1 MSERNTNGED
11 MSERSDSNNGGRRD
25 THGDAHGDTRG
36 GTPGDTRHGTRG
48 DGNGD
53 RNGARRE
60 SAIEGAGVRKAYG
73 GVLALEEAT
82 FSAAPGEVH
91 ALVGEN
97 GAGKSTMIKALA
109 GVIRPDDGR
118 ILIGGEQVRLRSPQ
132 DAVRRGVAT
141 VFQELTL
148 LPRMTVAENLL
159 MGREP
164 RGAARLIRR
173 RELPACAGELLAEH
187 DVESVDP
194 GELVENLPLAQ
205 QQLVE
210 IVRAVMREPAV
221 LILDEPTSALSKR
234 EVEWLYGLVRRLR
247 DGGTCIVFTSHRWSE
262 VTDLADRITVFR
274 NGTDVGT
281 RTELS
286 EDEAVSL
293 MTGREVS
300 TAYKEPESEPE
311 EEVVLEAEG
320 LTAPGLDGV
329 SLRLHAGEILGIG
342 GLEGQ
347 GQRELFHALFGLTG
361 AGGEITLRGERLRLR
376 SPRDAIRA
384 GIAFIPQDRKAEG
397 LLLPMAVRENL
408 TLPILRRI
416 ASAGVLRPAGER
428 KTAQG
433 MIERLGIDAR
443 RPGQPVGT
451 LSGGNQQK
459 VLLGRW
465 LLADSSILL
474 LYDVTRGV
482 DVATK
487 QDIYELITQLAAEGR
502 AILFYSSDTEEI
514 AHLCHRV
521 LVLREGAV
529 AQELDGPGIPAEDI
543 IGASFREESHA

>member
-1 MSERNTNGED
+1 
-11 MSERSDSNNGGRRD
+11 
-25 THGDAHGDTRG
+25 
-36 GTPGDTRHGTRG
+36 
-48 DGNGD
+48 
-53 RNGARRE
+53 
-60 SAIEGAGVRKAYG
+60 
-73 GVLALEEAT
+73 
-82 FSAAPGEVH
+82 
-91 ALVGEN
+91 
-97 GAGKSTMIKALA
+97 
-109 GVIRPDDGR
+109 
-118 ILIGGEQVRLRSPQ
+118 
-132 DAVRRGVAT
+132 
-141 VFQELTL
+141 
-148 LPRMTVAENLL
+148 
-159 MGREP
+159 
-164 RGAARLIRR
+164 
-173 RELPACAGELLAEH
+173 
-187 DVESVDP
+187 
-194 GELVENLPLAQ
+194 
-205 QQLVE
+205 
-210 IVRAVMREPAV
+210 MR
-221 LILDEPTSALSKR
+221 SKR

-311 EEVVLEAEG
+311 EEVVLEAED

-416 ASAGVLRPAGER
+416 ASAGVLHPAGER

-487 QDIYELITQLAAEGR
+487 QDIYELITQLAADGR

>member
-1 MSERNTNGED
+1 MSDQNG
-11 MSERSDSNNGGRRD
+11 N
-25 THGDAHGDTRG
+25 
-36 GTPGDTRHGTRG
+36 
-48 DGNGD
+48 
-53 RNGARRE
+53 
-60 SAIEGAGVRKAYG
+60 AIEGAGLRKSYG
-73 GVLALEEAT
+73 GVLALDDAT

-118 ILIGGEQVRLRSPQ
+118 VSIGGEEVRLRSPEH
-132 DAVRRGVAT
+132 ALRRGVAT

-164 RGAARLIRR
+164 RGSLGLIRR
-173 RELPACAGELLAEH
+173 RELPGAAADLLAEH
-187 DVESVDP
+187 DVDSVDP

-210 IVRAVMREPAV
+210 IVRCVMREPSV

-234 EVEWLYGLVRRLR
+234 EVEWLFGLVRRLR
-247 DGGTCIVFTSHRWSE
+247 DNGSCVVFTSHRWSE

-274 NGTDVGT
+274 NGADVGT
-281 RTELS
+281 RDELS
-286 EDEAVSL
+286 EDEAVKL

-300 TAYKEPESEPE
+300 TAYAEPDDKPQDD
-311 EEVVLEAEG
+311 VLLEATD
-320 LTAPGLDGV
+320 LTAPGLNGV
-329 SLRLHAGEILGIG
+329 SLSLHAGEILGIG
-342 GLEGQ
+342 GLDGQ
-347 GQRELFHALFGLTG
+347 GQRELFHALFGVTPS
-361 AGGEITLRGERLRLR
+361 GGEIQVRGEQIRLH
-376 SPRDAIRA
+376 SPRNAIHA

-397 LLLPMAVRENL
+397 LLLPMNIRENL
-408 TLPILRRI
+408 TLPILKRL
-416 ASAGVLRPAGER
+416 AAAGVIRVAGER
-428 KTAQG
+428 KSAEG
-433 MIERLGIDAR
+433 MIERLAIDAR

-465 LLADSSILL
+465 LLADSQILL

-487 QDIYELITQLAAEGR
+487 KDIYELMIKLAADGR

-521 LVLREGAV
+521 LVLREGAI
-529 AQELDGPGIPAEDI
+529 ADELDGPDISPEDL
-543 IGASFREESHA
+543 IGASFREETHA

>member
-1 MSERNTNGED
+1 MS
-11 MSERSDSNNGGRRD
+11 
-25 THGDAHGDTRG
+25 DA
-36 GTPGDTRHGTRG
+36 
-48 DGNGD
+48 D
-53 RNGARRE
+53 RNGN
-60 SAIEGAGVRKAYG
+60 AIEGAGLRKAYG
-73 GVLALEEAT
+73 GVLALDDAT
-82 FSAAPGEVH
+82 FCAVRGEVH

-118 ILIGGEQVRLRSPQ
+118 LLIGSEEVRLRSPE
-132 DAVRRGVAT
+132 DALRRGVAT

-164 RGAARLIRR
+164 RGSLGLIRR
-173 RELPACAGELLAEH
+173 RELPAAAADLLAEH
-187 DVESVDP
+187 EVDSVDP

-210 IVRAVMREPAV
+210 IVRAVMREPEV

-234 EVEWLYGLVRRLR
+234 EVEWLFGLVRRMR
-247 DGGTCIVFTSHRWSE
+247 DEGACVVFTSHRWSE
-262 VTDLADRITVFR
+262 VTDLADRITLFR

-281 RTELS
+281 HEQLS
-286 EDEAVSL
+286 EEEAVKL

-300 TAYKEPESEPE
+300 TAYTEPDEKPGDD
-311 EEVVLEAEG
+311 VLLEADD
-320 LTAPGLDGV
+320 LRAPGLNGV
-329 SLRLHAGEILGIG
+329 SLSVHEGEILGIG

-347 GQRELFHALFGLTG
+347 GQRELFQALFGLTT
-361 AGGEITLRGERLRLR
+361 AGGELKIRGQAKRLH
-376 SPRDAIRA
+376 SPRDAIHA
-384 GIAFIPQDRKAEG
+384 GIAFIPQDRQAEG
-397 LLLPMAVRENL
+397 LLLPMGVRENL

-416 ASAGVLRPAGER
+416 SAVGVIRRGGER
-428 KTAQG
+428 HAAAG
-433 MIERLGIDAR
+433 MIDRLGIDAR
-443 RPGQPVGT
+443 RPGQPVST

-465 LLADSSILL
+465 LLAESQILL

-487 QDIYELITQLAAEGR
+487 QDIYELIIKLAADGHG
-502 AILFYSSDTEEI
+502 ILFYSSDTEEV

-521 LVLREGAV
+521 LVLREGTV
-529 AQELDGPGIPAEDI
+529 AKELDGPEISAEDI
-543 IGASFREESHA
+543 IGASFREETHA

>member
-1 MSERNTNGED
+1 MS
-11 MSERSDSNNGGRRD
+11 
-25 THGDAHGDTRG
+25 
-36 GTPGDTRHGTRG
+36 
-48 DGNGD
+48 D
-53 RNGARRE
+53 RND
-60 SAIEGAGVRKAYG
+60 SAIEGVGLSKAYG
-73 GVLALEEAT
+73 GVLALEDAT
-82 FSAAPGEVH
+82 FRAVRGEVH

-97 GAGKSTMIKALA
+97 GAGKSTMIKSLA
-109 GVIRPDDGR
+109 GMIRPDQGQV
-118 ILIGGEQVRLRSPQ
+118 LIGGDEVRLRSPQ
-132 DAVRRGVAT
+132 DALRRGVNT

-164 RGAARLIRR
+164 RGRSHLIARRDLPGAAR
-173 RELPACAGELLAEH
+173 EVLAEH
-187 DVESVDP
+187 GVDSVDP
-194 GELVENLPLAQ
+194 GELVEDLPLAQ

-210 IVRAVMREPAV
+210 IVRAVMLEPHV
-221 LILDEPTSALSKR
+221 LILDEPTSALSER
-234 EVEWLYGLVRRLR
+234 EVEWLFGLVRGLR
-247 DGGTCIVFTSHRWSE
+247 DGGSCVVFTSHRWSE

-281 RTELS
+281 HEQI
-286 EDEAVSL
+286 DEAEAVTE

-300 TAYKEPESEPE
+300 TAYPEPE
-311 EEVVLEAEG
+311 EKPDREVVLEAENLEASG
-320 LTAPGLDGV
+320 LHGV
-329 SLRLHAGEILGIG
+329 SLALHAGEILGIG

-347 GQRELFHALFGLTG
+347 GQRELFHALFGLEP
-361 AGGEITLRGERLRLR
+361 ASGGLKLRGKGTRLR

-397 LLLPMAVRENL
+397 LLLPMTVRDNL

-416 ASAGVLRPAGER
+416 ATAGVLRPLAER
-428 KTAQG
+428 KASEG
-433 MIERLGIDAR
+433 VIDRLHIDVR

-465 LLADSSILL
+465 LLADSHILL

-487 QDIYELITQLAAEGR
+487 QDLYALILEVAAQGR

-521 LVLREGAV
+521 LVLREGAI
-529 AQELDGPGIPAEDI
+529 AQELQGPSVSAEDI
-543 IGASFREESHA
+543 IGASFKEETHA

>member
-1 MSERNTNGED
+1 MSDHDDSGPHNG
-11 MSERSDSNNGGRRD
+11 
-25 THGDAHGDTRG
+25 
-36 GTPGDTRHGTRG
+36 
-48 DGNGD
+48 
-53 RNGARRE
+53 
-60 SAIEGAGVRKAYG
+60 SAIEGAGLHKAYG
-73 GVLALEEAT
+73 GVLALEDAT
-82 FSAAPGEVH
+82 FRAAPGEVH

-109 GVIRPDDGR
+109 GVLRPDEGR
-118 ILIGGEQVRLRSPQ
+118 VLIGGEEVRLRSPE
-132 DAVRRGVAT
+132 DALRRGVAT

-159 MGREP
+159 MGHEP
-164 RGAARLIRR
+164 RGTLGLIRR
-173 RELPACAGELLAEH
+173 RWLPAAAADLLTEH
-187 DVESVDP
+187 DVSSVDP

-210 IVRAVMREPAV
+210 IVRAATRKPSV

-234 EVEWLYGLVRRLR
+234 EVEWLFGLVRRLR
-247 DGGTCIVFTSHRWSE
+247 DEGACVVFTSHRWSE

-281 RTELS
+281 HEQLS
-286 EDEAVSL
+286 EDEAVKL

-300 TAYKEPESEPE
+300 TAYAEPERTSDGD
-311 EEVVLEAEG
+311 VLLEADD
-320 LTAPGLDGV
+320 LTAPGLNGV
-329 SLRLHAGEILGIG
+329 SLSLHAGEILGIG

-347 GQRELFHALFGLTG
+347 GQRELFQALFGLTP
-361 AGGEITLRGERLRLR
+361 ADGELQIRGKRKRLH
-376 SPRDAIRA
+376 SPRDAIHA

-397 LLLPMAVRENL
+397 LLLPMTVRENL
-408 TLPILRRI
+408 TLPILSRI
-416 ASAGVLRPAGER
+416 AAAGVIRPAGER
-428 KTAQG
+428 KAAEG
-433 MIERLGIDAR
+433 MIDRLAIDAR

-465 LLADSSILL
+465 LLAESQILL

-487 QDIYELITQLAAEGR
+487 QDIYELIIRLAADGH

-529 AQELDGPGIPAEDI
+529 AEELDGREISAEDI
-543 IGASFREESHA
+543 IGASFREETHA

>member
-1 MSERNTNGED
+1 MTD
-11 MSERSDSNNGGRRD
+11 
-25 THGDAHGDTRG
+25 HDA
-36 GTPGDTRHGTRG
+36 
-48 DGNGD
+48 
-53 RNGARRE
+53 
-60 SAIEGAGVRKAYG
+60 SAIEGAGLRKAYG
-73 GVLALEEAT
+73 GVLALDDAT
-82 FSAAPGEVH
+82 FRAAPGEVH

-118 ILIGGEQVRLRSPQ
+118 ILIDGEEVRLRSPE
-132 DAVRRGVAT
+132 DALRRRVAT

-159 MGREP
+159 MGHEP
-164 RGAARLIRR
+164 RGRLSLIRR
-173 RELPACAGELLAEH
+173 RELPAAAADLLAEH
-187 DVESVDP
+187 DVDSVDS

-205 QQLVE
+205 QQLIE
-210 IVRAVMREPAV
+210 IVRAVMRRPDV
-221 LILDEPTSALSKR
+221 LILDEPTSALSR
-234 EVEWLYGLVRRLR
+234 HEVEWLFGLVRGLR
-247 DGGTCIVFTSHRWSE
+247 DDGACVVFTSHRWSE

-281 RTELS
+281 RDRLAE
-286 EDEAVSL
+286 EEAVKL

-300 TAYKEPESEPE
+300 TAYVEREGEPDG
-311 EEVVLEAEG
+311 EVLLEAAD
-320 LTAPGLDGV
+320 LMAPGLDGV
-329 SLRLHAGEILGIG
+329 SLSLRAGEILGIG

-347 GQRELFHALFGLTG
+347 GQRELFNALFG
-361 AGGEITLRGERLRLR
+361 ARPASGELSIRGSRIRLH
-376 SPRDAIRA
+376 SPRDAIKA
-384 GIAFIPQDRKAEG
+384 GVAFIPQDRKAEG
-397 LLLPMAVRENL
+397 LLLPMTVRENL
-408 TLPILRRI
+408 TLAILRRI
-416 ASAGVLRPAGER
+416 APAGLLRPAGER
-428 KTAQG
+428 RTAVE
-433 MIERLGIDAR
+433 MMERLDIDAR

-465 LLADSSILL
+465 LLADSQILL

-487 QDIYELITQLAAEGR
+487 QDIYELIIKLAAEGR
-502 AILFYSSDTEEI
+502 AVLFYSSDTEEI

-529 AQELDGPGIPAEDI
+529 AQELDGPDVSAEDI

>member
-1 MSERNTNGED
+1 MSERNG
-11 MSERSDSNNGGRRD
+11 
-25 THGDAHGDTRG
+25 H
-36 GTPGDTRHGTRG
+36 
-48 DGNGD
+48 
-53 RNGARRE
+53 
-60 SAIEGAGVRKAYG
+60 SAIEGAGLHKSYG
-73 GVLALEEAT
+73 GVLALEDAT
-82 FSAAPGEVH
+82 FCAKPGEIH

-109 GVIRPDDGR
+109 GMLRPDEGKV
-118 ILIGGEQVRLRSPQ
+118 LIGGDDVRLRSPE
-132 DAVRRGVAT
+132 DALRRGVAT

-164 RGAARLIRR
+164 RGRLNLIRR
-173 RELPACAGELLAEH
+173 RELPAAAADLLAEH
-187 DVESVDP
+187 DVDSVDP

-205 QQLVE
+205 QQLIE
-210 IVRAVMREPAV
+210 IVRAVMREPSV

-234 EVEWLYGLVRRLR
+234 EVEWLFGLVRGLR
-247 DGGTCIVFTSHRWSE
+247 DAGTCVVFTTHRWSE

-281 RTELS
+281 QDELS
-286 EDEAVSL
+286 EEEAIKL

-300 TAYKEPESEPE
+300 TAYAEPEQESQR
-311 EEVVLEAEG
+311 EVLLEAED
-320 LTAPGLDGV
+320 LSAPGLDGV
-329 SLRLHAGEILGIG
+329 SLSLHAGEILGIG

-347 GQRELFHALFGLTG
+347 GQRELFHALFGLAP
-361 AGGEITLRGERLRLR
+361 AGGEVTLRGERVRFH
-376 SPRDAIRA
+376 SPRDAIKA

-397 LLLPMAVRENL
+397 LLLPMTVRENL
-408 TLPILRRI
+408 TLAILKRVGTG
-416 ASAGVLRPAGER
+416 GVLKPARER
-428 KTAQG
+428 KIAEE
-433 MIERLGIDAR
+433 MIERLDIDAR

-465 LLADSSILL
+465 LLADSQILL

-487 QDIYELITQLAAEGR
+487 QDIYELISELAADGR

-529 AQELDGPGIPAEDI
+529 AQELDGPDISPEDI
-543 IGASFREESHA
+543 IGASFREETHA

>member
-1 MSERNTNGED
+1 MSE
-11 MSERSDSNNGGRRD
+11 
-25 THGDAHGDTRG
+25 
-36 GTPGDTRHGTRG
+36 
-48 DGNGD
+48 GNG
-53 RNGARRE
+53 
-60 SAIEGAGVRKAYG
+60 SAIEGAGLRKAYG
-73 GVLALEEAT
+73 GVLALEDAT
-82 FSAAPGEVH
+82 FRAAPGEVH

-97 GAGKSTMIKALA
+97 GAGKSTMIKSLA

-118 ILIGGEQVRLRSPQ
+118 VLIEGEEVQLRSPE
-132 DAVRRGVAT
+132 DALRRGVAT

-164 RGAARLIRR
+164 RGGLGLIRR
-173 RELPACAGELLAEH
+173 RDLPGAATDLLAEH
-187 DVESVDP
+187 GIDSVDP

-210 IVRAVMREPAV
+210 IVRAVMREPGV
-221 LILDEPTSALSKR
+221 VILDEPTSALSKR
-234 EVEWLYGLVRRLR
+234 EVEWLFGLVRRLR
-247 DGGTCIVFTSHRWSE
+247 DGGACIVFTSHRWSE
-262 VTDLADRITVFR
+262 VTDLADRITLFR

-281 RTELS
+281 HEQLS
-286 EDEAVSL
+286 EDEAVKL
-293 MTGREVS
+293 MTGREMS
-300 TAYKEPESEPE
+300 TAYAEPDKTPGDD
-311 EEVVLEAEG
+311 VLLEADD
-320 LTAPGLDGV
+320 LTARGLDGV
-329 SLRLHAGEILGIG
+329 SLSLHAGEILGIG

-347 GQRELFHALFGLTG
+347 GQRELFQALFGLTP
-361 AGGEITLRGERLRLR
+361 ADGELQIRGKRKRLH

-397 LLLPMAVRENL
+397 LLLPMTVRENL
-408 TLPILRRI
+408 TLPILSRI
-416 ASAGVLRPAGER
+416 AAAGVIRRPRER
-428 KTAQG
+428 KAAEG
-433 MIERLGIDAR
+433 MIDQLAIDAR

-465 LLADSSILL
+465 LLAKSQILL

-487 QDIYELITQLAAEGR
+487 QDIYELIIKLADDGH

-529 AQELDGPGIPAEDI
+529 AQELDGPEISAEDI
-543 IGASFREESHA
+543 IGASFREETHD

>member
-1 MSERNTNGED
+1 MSDHDDNEIR
-11 MSERSDSNNGGRRD
+11 RGGD
-25 THGDAHGDTRG
+25 NHDDTRRVHDSD
-36 GTPGDTRHGTRG
+36 GD
-48 DGNGD
+48 
-53 RNGARRE
+53 
-60 SAIEGAGVRKAYG
+60 SAIEGASVRKSYG
-73 GVLALEEAT
+73 GVLALDDAA

-109 GVIRPDDGR
+109 GVIRPDSGR
-118 ILIGGEQVRLRSPQ
+118 LLIGGEEVRLRSPQ
-132 DAVRRGVAT
+132 DALRRGVAT

-164 RGAARLIRR
+164 RGVAGLIRR
-173 RELPACAGELLAEH
+173 RELPGAAEELLAEH
-187 DVESVDP
+187 EVESVDP

-210 IVRAVMREPAV
+210 IVRAVMRRPAV
-221 LILDEPTSALSKR
+221 LILDEPTSALAKR
-234 EVEWLYGLVRRLR
+234 EVDWLFGLVRRLR
-247 DGGTCIVFTSHRWSE
+247 DDGSCVVFTSHRWSE

-281 RTELS
+281 REQLS
-286 EDEAVSL
+286 EEEAVSL

-300 TAYKEPESEPE
+300 TAYTEPESKPE
-311 EEVVLEAEG
+311 KEVVLEAED
-320 LTAPGLDGV
+320 LTAPGLNGV
-329 SLRLHAGEILGIG
+329 SVSLHAGEIVGIG

-347 GQRELFHALFGLTG
+347 GQRELFHALFGLTP
-361 AGGEITLRGERLRLR
+361 AGGALQIRGKSTRLH

-397 LLLPMAVRENL
+397 LLLPMTVRENL

-416 ASAGVLRPAGER
+416 AAAGLLRPAREKR
-428 KTAQG
+428 IAQG
-433 MIERLGIDAR
+433 MIDRLSIDAR

-465 LLADSSILL
+465 LLADSRILL

-487 QDIYELITQLAAEGR
+487 QDIYELIAKLAADGR

-529 AQELDGPGIPAEDI
+529 AQELDGPGISAEDI
-543 IGASFREESHA
+543 IGASFREEVHA

>member
-1 MSERNTNGED
+1 MSHQNG
-11 MSERSDSNNGGRRD
+11 S
-25 THGDAHGDTRG
+25 A
-36 GTPGDTRHGTRG
+36 
-48 DGNGD
+48 
-53 RNGARRE
+53 
-60 SAIEGAGVRKAYG
+60 SAIEGTGLRKSYG
-73 GVLALEEAT
+73 GVLALEDAT
-82 FSAAPGEVH
+82 FAATPGEVH

-97 GAGKSTMIKALA
+97 GAGKSTMIKSLA

-118 ILIGGEQVRLRSPQ
+118 VLIGGEEVRLRSPE
-132 DAVRRGVAT
+132 DALQRGVAT

-164 RGAARLIRR
+164 RGALGLIRR
-173 RELPACAGELLAEH
+173 RWLPAAASDLLAEH
-187 DVESVDP
+187 GVNSVDP

-210 IVRAVMREPAV
+210 IVRAVMREPDV
-221 LILDEPTSALSKR
+221 LILDEPTSALSKH
-234 EVEWLYGLVRRLR
+234 EVDWLFGVVRRLR
-247 DGGTCIVFTSHRWSE
+247 DDGACVVFTSHRWSE
-262 VTDLADRITVFR
+262 VTDLANRITLFR

-281 RTELS
+281 HDELS
-286 EDEAVSL
+286 EEEAVKL

-300 TAYKEPESEPE
+300 TAYAEPDEKPDR
-311 EEVVLEAEG
+311 EVLLEAED
-320 LTAPGLDGV
+320 LTAPGLNGV
-329 SLRLHAGEILGIG
+329 SLSLHAGEILGVG

-347 GQRELFHALFGLTG
+347 GQRELFHALFGLTPASG
-361 AGGEITLRGERLRLR
+361 DLQIRGKAKRLH
-376 SPRDAIRA
+376 SPHDAIHA

-397 LLLPMAVRENL
+397 LLLPMTVRENL
-408 TLPILRRI
+408 TLPILSRI
-416 ASAGVLRPAGER
+416 AAAGVIRPARER
-428 KTAQG
+428 KAAEG
-433 MIERLGIDAR
+433 MIDRLTIDAR

-465 LLADSSILL
+465 LLAESQILL

-487 QDIYELITQLAAEGR
+487 QDIYELIIKLAADGH

-529 AQELDGPGIPAEDI
+529 AEELDGPKVSAEDI
-543 IGASFREESHA
+543 IGASFKEETHA

>member
-1 MSERNTNGED
+1 MSEQRKDN
-11 MSERSDSNNGGRRD
+11 
-25 THGDAHGDTRG
+25 
-36 GTPGDTRHGTRG
+36 
-48 DGNGD
+48 
-53 RNGARRE
+53 
-60 SAIEGAGVRKAYG
+60 AIEGTEVHKAYG
-73 GVLALEEAT
+73 GVLALEDAT
-82 FSAAPGEVH
+82 FRAAPGEVH

-109 GVIRPDDGR
+109 GVIRPDEGR
-118 ILIGGEQVRLRSPQ
+118 ILIGGEEVRLRSPEH
-132 DAVRRGVAT
+132 ALRRGVAT

-148 LPRMTVAENLL
+148 LPRMTVAENLV

-164 RGAARLIRR
+164 RGGLGLIRR
-173 RELPACAGELLAEH
+173 RELPAAAAAVLAEY
-187 DVESVDP
+187 DVDSVDP

-205 QQLVE
+205 QQLIEV
-210 IVRAVMREPAV
+210 VRAAMREPRV

-234 EVEWLYGLVRRLR
+234 EVEWLFGLVRRLR
-247 DGGTCIVFTSHRWSE
+247 DDGACVVFTTHRWSE

-281 RTELS
+281 QDKLS
-286 EDEAVSL
+286 EEEAIKL

-300 TAYKEPESEPE
+300 TAYTEPEQKPE
-311 EEVVLEAEG
+311 SDVVLEARE
-320 LTAPGLDGV
+320 LNAPGLDRV
-329 SLRLHAGEILGIG
+329 SLSLHAGEILGIG

-347 GQRELFHALFGLTG
+347 GQRELFHALFGLTPT
-361 AGGEITLRGERLRLR
+361 GGELEIRGERTRLR
-376 SPRDAIRA
+376 SPRDAIKA

-397 LLLPMAVRENL
+397 LLLPMTVRENL
-408 TLPILRRI
+408 TLTILKRI
-416 ASAGVLRPAGER
+416 GAAGVLKPAGER
-428 KTAQG
+428 KTAEQ
-433 MIERLGIDAR
+433 MIERLGIDVR

-465 LLADSSILL
+465 LLADSQILL

-487 QDIYELITQLAAEGR
+487 QDIYELVIKLAADGR
-502 AILFYSSDTEEI
+502 AILLYSSDTEEI

-529 AQELDGPGIPAEDI
+529 AQELDGSEISPEDI
-543 IGASFREESHA
+543 IGASFREEARV

>member
-1 MSERNTNGED
+1 MTD
-11 MSERSDSNNGGRRD
+11 HDS
-25 THGDAHGDTRG
+25 
-36 GTPGDTRHGTRG
+36 
-48 DGNGD
+48 
-53 RNGARRE
+53 
-60 SAIEGAGVRKAYG
+60 SAIDGTGLRKAYG
-73 GVLALEEAT
+73 GVLALDDAT

-109 GVIRPDDGR
+109 GVIRADQGR
-118 ILIGGEQVRLRSPQ
+118 ILIGGEEVRLRSPE
-132 DAVRRGVAT
+132 DALQRGVAT

-164 RGAARLIRR
+164 RGRLSLIRR
-173 RELPACAGELLAEH
+173 RELPAAAADLLAEYEV
-187 DVESVDP
+187 DSVDP

-234 EVEWLYGLVRRLR
+234 EVEWLFGLVRKLR
-247 DGGTCIVFTSHRWSE
+247 DEGTCVVFTSHRWSE
-262 VTDLADRITVFR
+262 VMDLADRITVFR

-281 RTELS
+281 RDQLS
-286 EDEAVSL
+286 EEEAVKL

-300 TAYKEPESEPE
+300 TAYAEPEQLPKR
-311 EEVVLEAEG
+311 EVVLEAAE
-320 LTAPGLDGV
+320 LTAPGLNEV
-329 SLRLHAGEILGIG
+329 SLALHAGEILGIG

-347 GQRELFHALFGLTG
+347 GQRELFHALFGL
-361 AGGEITLRGERLRLR
+361 APAHGELSVRGSRLRLH
-376 SPRDAIRA
+376 SPRDAIKA

-397 LLLPMAVRENL
+397 LLLPMTVRANL
-408 TLPILRRI
+408 TLAILRRI
-416 ASAGVLRPAGER
+416 AAGGVLRPANER
-428 KTAQG
+428 KTAEG
-433 MIERLGIDAR
+433 MIDRLSIDAR

-465 LLADSSILL
+465 LLADSQILL

-487 QDIYELITQLAAEGR
+487 QDIYELILDLAREGR
-502 AILFYSSDTEEI
+502 AILFYSSDTDEI

-521 LVLREGAV
+521 LVLREGQIAE
-529 AQELDGPGIPAEDI
+529 ELEGEISSEDI
-543 IGASFREESHA
+543 IGASFREAAHA

>member
-1 MSERNTNGED
+1 MNEQRKD
-11 MSERSDSNNGGRRD
+11 
-25 THGDAHGDTRG
+25 
-36 GTPGDTRHGTRG
+36 
-48 DGNGD
+48 
-53 RNGARRE
+53 
-60 SAIEGAGVRKAYG
+60 SAIEGAGVHKSYG
-73 GVLALEEAT
+73 GVLALEDAT
-82 FSAAPGEVH
+82 FRAVPGEVH

-109 GVIRPDDGR
+109 GVIRPDEGR
-118 ILIGGEQVRLRSPQ
+118 ISIGGEEVRLRSPEH
-132 DAVRRGVAT
+132 ALRRGVAT

-164 RGAARLIRR
+164 RGRLGLIRR
-173 RELPACAGELLAEH
+173 RELPAAAADVLAEY
-187 DVESVDP
+187 DVDSVDP
-194 GELVENLPLAQ
+194 GELVENLPLVG
-205 QQLVE
+205 QQLIE
-210 IVRAVMREPAV
+210 IVRAAMREPAV

-234 EVEWLYGLVRRLR
+234 EVEWLFGLVRKLR
-247 DGGTCIVFTSHRWSE
+247 DDGTCVVFTSHRWSE

-281 RTELS
+281 QDTLS
-286 EDEAVSL
+286 EEEAIKL

-300 TAYKEPESEPE
+300 TAYTEPEQEPQR
-311 EEVVLEAEG
+311 EVVLEASD
-320 LTAPGLDGV
+320 LNAPGLDNV
-329 SLRLHAGEILGIG
+329 SLSLHAGEILGIG

-347 GQRELFHALFGLTG
+347 GQRELFHALFGVRP
-361 AGGEITLRGERLRLR
+361 ASGEIEIRGERTRLH
-376 SPRDAIRA
+376 SPRDAIKA
-384 GIAFIPQDRKAEG
+384 GVAFIPQDRKAEG
-397 LLLPMAVRENL
+397 LLLPMTVRENL
-408 TLPILRRI
+408 TLSILKRI
-416 ASAGVLRPAGER
+416 GVGGVLKPAGER
-428 KTAQG
+428 KTAEK
-433 MIERLGIDAR
+433 MIDRLAIDAR

-465 LLADSSILL
+465 LLADSQVLL

-487 QDIYELITQLAAEGR
+487 QDIYELVIKLAADGH

-529 AQELDGPGIPAEDI
+529 AQELDGSDISPEDI
-543 IGASFREESHA
+543 IGASFREQAHA

>member
-1 MSERNTNGED
+1 
-11 MSERSDSNNGGRRD
+11 
-25 THGDAHGDTRG
+25 
-36 GTPGDTRHGTRG
+36 
-48 DGNGD
+48 
-53 RNGARRE
+53 
-60 SAIEGAGVRKAYG
+60 
-73 GVLALEEAT
+73 
-82 FSAAPGEVH
+82 
-91 ALVGEN
+91 
-97 GAGKSTMIKALA
+97 
-109 GVIRPDDGR
+109 
-118 ILIGGEQVRLRSPQ
+118 
-132 DAVRRGVAT
+132 
-141 VFQELTL
+141 
-148 LPRMTVAENLL
+148 

-164 RGAARLIRR
+164 RGRAGLIRR
-173 RELPACAGELLAEH
+173 RELPGAAAELLAEH
-187 DVESVDP
+187 DVDSVDP

-205 QQLVE
+205 QQLIE

-234 EVEWLYGLVRRLR
+234 EVEWLFGLVRRLR
-247 DGGTCIVFTSHRWSE
+247 DDGTCVVFTSHRWSE

-281 RTELS
+281 QDELS
-286 EDEAVSL
+286 EEEAVKL

-300 TAYKEPESEPE
+300 TAYSEPE
-311 EEVVLEAEG
+311 KQPERDVVLEARD
-320 LTAPGLDGV
+320 LNAPGLDNV
-329 SLRLHAGEILGIG
+329 SLSLHAGEILGVG

-347 GQRELFHALFGLTG
+347 GQSELFHALFGLG
-361 AGGEITLRGERLRLR
+361 PAGGELEVRGERVRLH
-376 SPRDAIRA
+376 SPRDAIKA

-397 LLLPMAVRENL
+397 LLLPMTVRENL
-408 TLPILRRI
+408 TLAILGRI
-416 ASAGVLRPAGER
+416 GRGGVLKPAGER
-428 KTAQG
+428 KTAEE

-465 LLADSSILL
+465 LLADSQILL

-487 QDIYELITQLAAEGR
+487 QDIYELMIKLAADGR

-529 AQELDGPGIPAEDI
+529 AEELDGPDISPEDI
-543 IGASFREESHA
+543 IGASFREETHA

>member
-1 MSERNTNGED
+1 MSEQQ
-11 MSERSDSNNGGRRD
+11 NNAAI
-25 THGDAHGDTRG
+25 T
-36 GTPGDTRHGTRG
+36 GTGLHK
-48 DGNGD
+48 
-53 RNGARRE
+53 
-60 SAIEGAGVRKAYG
+60 SYG
-73 GVLALEEAT
+73 GVLALEDAT
-82 FSAAPGEVH
+82 FRAAPGEIH

-97 GAGKSTMIKALA
+97 GAGKSTMIKVLA
-109 GVIRPDDGR
+109 GVIRPDEGKV
-118 ILIGGEQVRLRSPQ
+118 LIGGEEVRLRSPE
-132 DAVRRGVAT
+132 DALRRGVAT

-164 RGAARLIRR
+164 RGRLGLIRR
-173 RELPACAGELLAEH
+173 RDLPNAAVALLSDYEV
-187 DVESVDP
+187 DSVDP
-194 GELVENLPLAQ
+194 GELIENLPLAQ

-210 IVRAVMREPAV
+210 IVRAVMRQPQV

-234 EVEWLYGLVRRLR
+234 EVEWLFGLVRRLR
-247 DGGTCIVFTSHRWSE
+247 EEGACVVFTSHRWSE

-281 RTELS
+281 QDTLS
-286 EDEAVSL
+286 EEEAVKL

-300 TAYKEPESEPE
+300 TAYVEPDAQPDKE
-311 EEVVLEAEG
+311 VLLEAED
-320 LTAPGLDGV
+320 LSAPGLDGV
-329 SLRLHAGEILGIG
+329 SLTLHAGEILGIG

-347 GQRELFHALFGLTG
+347 GQRELFHALFGLAP
-361 AGGEITLRGERLRLR
+361 AGGELKLRGERVRFH
-376 SPRDAIRA
+376 SPRDAIKA
-384 GIAFIPQDRKAEG
+384 GVAYIPQDRKAEG
-397 LLLPMAVRENL
+397 LLLPMTVRENL
-408 TLPILRRI
+408 TLSILKRI
-416 ASAGVLRPAGER
+416 GTAGLLKPAGER
-428 KTAQG
+428 KTAEK
-433 MIERLGIDAR
+433 MIKRLDIDAR

-465 LLADSSILL
+465 LLADSHVLL

-487 QDIYELITQLAAEGR
+487 QDIYELISKLAADGR

-529 AQELDGPGIPAEDI
+529 AQELDGSDISPEDI
-543 IGASFREESHA
+543 IGASFKEETHA

>member
-1 MSERNTNGED
+1 MSD
-11 MSERSDSNNGGRRD
+11 
-25 THGDAHGDTRG
+25 
-36 GTPGDTRHGTRG
+36 
-48 DGNGD
+48 GD
-53 RNGARRE
+53 RNGK
-60 SAIEGAGVRKAYG
+60 AIEGTGLRKAYG
-73 GVLALEEAT
+73 GVLALDDAT

-97 GAGKSTMIKALA
+97 GAGKSTMIKSLA
-109 GVIRPDDGR
+109 GVIRPDDGQV
-118 ILIGGEQVRLRSPQ
+118 LLGGEEVRLRSPE
-132 DAVRRGVAT
+132 DALRRGVAT

-164 RGAARLIRR
+164 RGGLGLIRR
-173 RELPACAGELLAEH
+173 RDLPGTAADLLAEH
-187 DVESVDP
+187 DVDSVDA
-194 GELVENLPLAQ
+194 GELIENLPLAQ

-210 IVRAVMREPAV
+210 IVRAVMREPQV
-221 LILDEPTSALSKR
+221 LILDEPTSALSKH
-234 EVEWLYGLVRRLR
+234 EVEWLFGLVRRLR
-247 DGGTCIVFTSHRWSE
+247 DNGACVVFTSHRWSE
-262 VTDLADRITVFR
+262 VTDLADRITLFR

-281 RTELS
+281 HDQLS
-286 EDEAVSL
+286 EEEAIKL

-300 TAYKEPESEPE
+300 TAYAEPDKKPE
-311 EEVVLEAEG
+311 GEVLIEADD

-329 SLRLHAGEILGIG
+329 SLSLHAGEILGVG

-347 GQRELFHALFGLTG
+347 GQRELFGALFGLTPS
-361 AGGEITLRGERLRLR
+361 GGELQIRGKAKRLH
-376 SPRDAIRA
+376 SPRDAIHA

-397 LLLPMAVRENL
+397 LLLPMTVRENL
-408 TLPILRRI
+408 TLPILRRL
-416 ASAGVLRPAGER
+416 AAAGVIRPAGER
-428 KTAQG
+428 KAAVG
-433 MIERLGIDAR
+433 MIERLSIDAR

-465 LLADSSILL
+465 LLAESQILL

-487 QDIYELITQLAAEGR
+487 QDIYKLIIELADDGH

-529 AQELDGPGIPAEDI
+529 ADELDGPDISAEDI
-543 IGASFREESHA
+543 IGASFREETHA

>member
-1 MSERNTNGED
+1 MSDHDDNDTRRTDDVLRDNVRD
-11 MSERSDSNNGGRRD
+11 SDRGGR
-25 THGDAHGDTRG
+25 
-36 GTPGDTRHGTRG
+36 
-48 DGNGD
+48 
-53 RNGARRE
+53 
-60 SAIEGAGVRKAYG
+60 SAIEGAGVGKSYG
-73 GVLALEEAT
+73 GVLALDDAN
-82 FSAAPGEVH
+82 FAAAPGEVH

-109 GVIRPDDGR
+109 GVIRPDSGR
-118 ILIGGEQVRLRSPQ
+118 ILIAGEEVRLRSPQ
-132 DAVRRGVAT
+132 DALGRGVAT

-159 MGREP
+159 IGREP
-164 RGAARLIRR
+164 RGTAGLIRR
-173 RELPACAGELLAEH
+173 RELPGAAEEVLAEH
-187 DVESVDP
+187 GVDSVDP

-210 IVRAVMREPAV
+210 IVRAVMRHPTV

-234 EVEWLYGLVRRLR
+234 EVDWLFGLVRSLR
-247 DGGTCIVFTSHRWSE
+247 DDGSCVVFTSHRWSE

-281 RTELS
+281 REQLS
-286 EDEAVSL
+286 EEDAVSL

-300 TAYKEPESEPE
+300 TAYTEPESKPE
-311 EEVVLEAEG
+311 GDVVLEAED
-320 LTAPGLDGV
+320 LTAPGLNRV
-329 SLRLHAGEILGIG
+329 SLSLRAGEIIGIG

-347 GQRELFHALFGLTG
+347 GQRQLFHALFGVSP
-361 AGGEITLRGERLRLR
+361 AGGKLEISGKSIRLH

-397 LLLPMAVRENL
+397 LLLPMTVRENL

-416 ASAGVLRPAGER
+416 AAAGVLRPAGEK
-428 KTAQG
+428 KTAQE
-433 MIERLGIDAR
+433 MIDRLDIDAR

-465 LLADSSILL
+465 LLADSHILL

-487 QDIYELITQLAAEGR
+487 QDIYELITKLAADGR
-502 AILFYSSDTEEI
+502 AIVFYSSDTEEI

-529 AQELDGPGIPAEDI
+529 AEELQGPGISAEDI
-543 IGASFREESHA
+543 IGASFREEMHA

>member
-1 MSERNTNGED
+1 MSDKNG
-11 MSERSDSNNGGRRD
+11 
-25 THGDAHGDTRG
+25 
-36 GTPGDTRHGTRG
+36 
-48 DGNGD
+48 
-53 RNGARRE
+53 
-60 SAIEGAGVRKAYG
+60 SAIEGAGLRKAYG
-73 GVLALEEAT
+73 GVLALDDAT

-109 GVIRPDDGR
+109 GVIRPDEGR
-118 ILIGGEQVRLRSPQ
+118 VSIGGEEVRLRSPEH
-132 DAVRRGVAT
+132 ALRRGVAT

-159 MGREP
+159 MGHEP
-164 RGAARLIRR
+164 RGGLGLIRR
-173 RELPACAGELLAEH
+173 RELPAAAAELLAEH
-187 DVESVDP
+187 DVDSIDP
-194 GELVENLPLAQ
+194 GELIENLPLAQ

-210 IVRAVMREPAV
+210 IVRCVTREPDV

-234 EVEWLYGLVRRLR
+234 EVEWLFGLVRGLR
-247 DGGTCIVFTSHRWSE
+247 DAGSCVVFTSHRWSE

-281 RTELS
+281 RDELA
-286 EDEAVSL
+286 EDEAVKL
-293 MTGREVS
+293 MSGREVS
-300 TAYKEPESEPE
+300 TAYVEPDDTPQDD
-311 EEVVLEAEG
+311 VLLEAG
-320 LTAPGLDGV
+320 DLTAPGLNGV
-329 SLRLHAGEILGIG
+329 SLSLHAGEILGIG

-347 GQRELFHALFGLTG
+347 GQRELFHALFGVMP
-361 AGGEITLRGERLRLR
+361 AGGELQVRGERIRLH
-376 SPRDAIRA
+376 SPRDAIDA

-397 LLLPMAVRENL
+397 LLLPMTVRENL
-408 TLPILRRI
+408 TLPILKRL
-416 ASAGVLRPAGER
+416 ASAGVIRPSGER
-428 KTAQG
+428 KAAGG
-433 MIERLGIDAR
+433 MIERLSIDAR

-465 LLADSSILL
+465 LLADSQILL

-487 QDIYELITQLAAEGR
+487 QDIYELVIKLAADGR

-529 AQELDGPGIPAEDI
+529 ADELDGPDISPEDL
-543 IGASFREESHA
+543 IGASFREETHA